1 MEILLITLVL
11 CLVFCFLDLFI
22 SKITKNKREAAAA
35 ELFKKRL
42 SDNGLDADFISKLH
56 DLMSI

>member
-1 MEILLITLVL
+1 MEALFFTLGLCVIFLLLD
-11 CLVFCFLDLFI
+11 FLI
-22 SKITKNKREAAAA
+22 AKKTKNKREAAAA